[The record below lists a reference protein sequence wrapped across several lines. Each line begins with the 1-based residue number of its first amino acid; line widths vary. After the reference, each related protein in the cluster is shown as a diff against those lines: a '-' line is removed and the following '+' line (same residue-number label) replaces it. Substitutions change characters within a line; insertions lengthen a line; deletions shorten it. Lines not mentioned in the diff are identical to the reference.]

1 MNYELKE
8 YIEEQLKRFPKQD
21 VLVYVERQGLRF
33 TFGFFVWND
42 NIHSHT
48 TITDLRENGFE
59 KEDIKEFRRVATKML
74 VIEDILRKFTI
85 VDKI

>member
-42 NIHSHT
+42 DIHTHT

-59 KEDIKEFRRVATKML
+59 NQDIKEFRGAAIKIL
-74 VIEDILRKFTI
+74 IIEDIHRKFTVI
-85 VDKI
+85 DRI